1 MLKKFAGGGNPL
13 LRNSLTAP
21 SMSSIAIRQ
30 EGTMTVQGA
39 INKTLLLFGILLITG
54 WISYQMLNPVLMIGG
69 AIGGL
74 ILVLVNVFKKEYSAY
89 IAPAY
94 AAMEGLFVGGIS
106 GIYAGFGGGIVIQA
120 ISLTLLVLFIMLFIQ
135 KTGIIPV
142 TQQFRMGVA
151 MATGAIALLYLISFG
166 LSFFGIHIPYI
177 HEGGTIGILF
187 SIGVI
192 GIAALNLLLDFDM
205 IIKGEEYGAP
215 KYMEWFSAMGL
226 MITLIWLYIEILRLL
241 AKLRE

>member
-1 MLKKFAGGGNPL
+1 MFKKFAGGGNPL
-13 LRNSLTAP
+13 LRNSLTNAP
-21 SMSSIAIRQ
+21 ASSISIEQ
-30 EGTMTVQGA
+30 EGPMTIQGA
-39 INKTLLLFGILLITG
+39 INKTLILFGILLITG
-54 WISYQMLNPVLMIGG
+54 LISYQALNPVLMIGG

-74 ILVLVNVFKKEYSAY
+74 ILVLINVFKKEYSAY

-142 TQQFRMGVA
+142 TQQFRMGVV

-177 HEGGTIGILF
+177 HEGGTVGILF
-187 SIGVI
+187 SLGVI
-192 GIAALNLLLDFDM
+192 GIAALNLLLDFDN
-205 IIKGEEYGAP
+205 IIKGEQYGAP

-241 AKLRE
+241 GKLRE